1 RHLGPAPERA
11 RAVAATLHDDDP
23 STGEAFVEAVADELV
38 ALPGVPDDLP
48 LYGPEFD
55 LAKLPAH
62 LKMHFRVVD
71 NKGRQVGTGDDLEAL
86 KTRLKKRVD
95 TTVSSQSSEIAR
107 TDLPTFPKEGVPAL
121 HESTVGGLKVTGY
134 PALVARRGK
143 DGQLERVD
151 LAVLATADEQ
161 ALAHRE
167 GVIALIDREIGT
179 DLSRVLNA

>member
-1 RHLGPAPERA
+1 DWLVPGMREELVTELIRSLPKPIRRHLVPAPERA

-86 KTRLKKRVD
+86 KTRLKKHVD
-95 TTVSSQSSEIAR
+95 TTLSAQSSAIAR
-107 TDLPTFPKEGVPAL
+107 TDLPTFPKEGVPAP
-121 HESTVGGLKVTGY
+121 HESTV
-134 PALVARRGK
+134 
-143 DGQLERVD
+143 DGRQV
-151 LAVLATADEQ
+151 
-161 ALAHRE
+161 
-167 GVIALIDREIGT
+167 
-179 DLSRVLNA
+179 